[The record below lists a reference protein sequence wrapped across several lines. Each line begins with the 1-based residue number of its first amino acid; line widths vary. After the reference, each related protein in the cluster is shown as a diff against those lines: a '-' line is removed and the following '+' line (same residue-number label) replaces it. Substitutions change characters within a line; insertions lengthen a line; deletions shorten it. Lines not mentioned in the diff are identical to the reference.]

1 MCNDKKEDV
10 NFFLFDCYNYPRE
23 GCRMKPP
30 IVMEHIKPAH
40 IECTESD
47 LASTVIMPGDPL
59 RAKYIAAHYLEDA
72 TLVSRARNMF
82 AYTGTY
88 KGKRVSV
95 MGSGMGMPSMS
106 IYAFELFY
114 FFHVKRIIRVGTC
127 GGLTQEL
134 NVPDLILAT
143 ESYNEGNFAY
153 SYNGDLTHYAYPSK
167 ELNQKIQMVAQ
178 EKGKKLFLG
187 TVMSTEQFGFYSD
200 NEHVLSRVP
209 SETNI
214 IGEEMESFALFHIA
228 SSFGLESACLLTVV
242 DSKFKET
249 FMTIEEREKSL
260 DDMITI
266 ALDAAILD

>member
-1 MCNDKKEDV
+1 
-10 NFFLFDCYNYPRE
+10 
-23 GCRMKPP
+23 MKPP
-30 IVMEHIKPAH
+30 VVMEHIKSAH
-40 IECTESD
+40 IDCTKDEI
-47 LASTVIMPGDPL
+47 APTVIMPGDPL
-59 RAKYIAAHYLEDA
+59 RAKYIAETYLSDA
-72 TLVSRARNMF
+72 KLVSRARNMF

-114 FFHVKRIIRVGTC
+114 FFDVKRIIRIGTC
-127 GGLTQEL
+127 GGLVEEM

-153 SYNGDLTHYAYPSK
+153 SYNGDPTHFAYPSK
-167 ELNQKIQMVAQ
+167 SLNDKILTVANK
-178 EKGKKLFLG
+178 KGKKLFTG

-200 NEHVLSRVP
+200 NEHVLARVP
-209 SETNI
+209 SDTTI

-266 ALDAAILD
+266 ALDAAIE